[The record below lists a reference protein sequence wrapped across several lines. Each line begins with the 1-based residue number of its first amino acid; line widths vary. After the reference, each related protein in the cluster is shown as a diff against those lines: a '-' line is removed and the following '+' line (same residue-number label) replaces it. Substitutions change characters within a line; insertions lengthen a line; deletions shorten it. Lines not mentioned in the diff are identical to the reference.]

1 MNIRVLQTL
10 KTMKMELKTF
20 NVNYSTKSYFLILI
34 ALYYSTVKILLHA
47 DEGTVKIESKIPYP
61 SFYDIQI
68 QRNSFAVLVVSNI
81 FDGIKSTKT
90 LGLSSE
96 SQKQLAYKLASS
108 LSIQDLNDLN
118 NICLNRNLKEF
129 HIILLNHINSNQT
142 NLTLDKTPNEK
153 EVSSDVEPNKIKPI
167 QYYISNT
174 KEQIQWMIENGI
186 DTNTH
191 DIYSD
196 GRVVEK
202 PEIAKA
208 RSDRQAEIF
217 RKAKWI
223 VSVEDGP
230 YRGTWGS
237 EKEPKSFGNGIR
249 FTIVGSE
256 TEIIV
261 NGQFS
266 IRKIE

>member
-1 MNIRVLQTL
+1 MTKIEPETSNLIYL
-10 KTMKMELKTF
+10 K
-20 NVNYSTKSYFLILI
+20 KSYILLII
-34 ALYYSTVKILLHA
+34 ALYSSTAETFLNA
-47 DEGTVKIESKIPYP
+47 DEATTKIKSKANSSY
-61 SFYDIQI
+61 SFDIEI
-68 QRNSFAVLVVSNI
+68 QRNNTAVLVVSNI
-81 FDGIKSTKT
+81 FYGIKSTKT

-96 SQKQLAYKLASS
+96 SQKQLAYKLAST

-118 NICLNRNLKEF
+118 SICLNRNLKEF
-129 HIILLNHINSNQT
+129 HTILLNHLDSNKNNS
-142 NLTLDKTPNEK
+142 TLDKKPDEK
-153 EVSSDVEPNKIKPI
+153 ELSNEEKPKKIQPI
-167 QYYISNT
+167 QPYISNT

-208 RSDRQAEIF
+208 RSDRQSEIF

-237 EKEPKSFGNGIR
+237 EKEPKPFGNGIR
-249 FTIVGSE
+249 FTIVGTE